1 MVENIL
7 FIIKKLDAWDIFWGA
22 ILSLIWLGFLEGII
36 KPLITYQTQRLARK
50 FLPAIFNKL
59 DPIMPTFITKL
70 TPEQIEQKLFDEFL
84 GLGLTE
90 AQSVALTRE
99 FDRRFS
105 VFEAAKKIT
114 EIRES
119 EQEEDGEG

>member
-1 MVENIL
+1 MVEDIL
-7 FIIKKLDAWDIFWGA
+7 FIFRKLDPWAIFWGA
-22 ILSLIWLGFLEGII
+22 ILSLLWLAFLEGIV
-36 KPLITYQTQRLARK
+36 KPLIAYQTQRLARR
-50 FLPAIFNKL
+50 FLPGIFDKL
-59 DPIMPTFITKL
+59 DPIMPAFIAKL

-99 FDRRFS
+99 FDKRFS
-105 VFEAAKKIT
+105 VFEAARKIT